1 MVLVSSTSSRN
12 IENVNKAYKV
22 FAEHGNF
29 IRAVIRSQVK
39 SEAQAEDIFQD
50 FFLALVA
57 KPIPP
62 DVKDLKS
69 YLYKAINNDIV
80 DAVRRIESYHTF
92 AHKYR
97 GQLCTC
103 VNNNGTENALI
114 IKEEID
120 KVFELIAGRL
130 PSSQS
135 QAIRLRYANGLGV
148 KAVAERMNINDR
160 SVSHYVS
167 VGLRKI
173 RQLLITKANK

>member
-1 MVLVSSTSSRN
+1 MLVSSTSNRN
-12 IENVNKAYKV
+12 SENVDKAYKV

-39 SEAQAEDIFQD
+39 NEAQAEDIFQD

-80 DAVRRIESYHTF
+80 DAVRRMESYRSF
-92 AHKYR
+92 AYKYR

-103 VNNNGTENALI
+103 VNNNGTENA
-114 IKEEID
+114 
-120 KVFELIAGRL
+120 
-130 PSSQS
+130 
-135 QAIRLRYANGLGV
+135 
-148 KAVAERMNINDR
+148 
-160 SVSHYVS
+160 
-167 VGLRKI
+167 
-173 RQLLITKANK
+173 